1 MEFKSENYVTWEDYM
16 ENHQNL
22 SDIDEAKKIQI
33 YEDQIFSLVL
43 RLFR

>member
-16 ENHQNL
+16 KDHQNL
-22 SDIDEAKKIQI
+22 SDIEGAKRIQT
-33 YEDQIFSLVL
+33 YEDQVFSLVL